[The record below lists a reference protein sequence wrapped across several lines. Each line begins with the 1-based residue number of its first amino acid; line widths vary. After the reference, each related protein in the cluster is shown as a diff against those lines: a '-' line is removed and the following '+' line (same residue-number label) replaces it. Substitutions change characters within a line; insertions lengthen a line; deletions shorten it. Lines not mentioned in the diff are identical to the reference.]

1 MTENLHGHFAIH
13 PTQVLTFPTAREWGS
28 GLLRFQPEERTAL
41 RTRQVPFSMGKA
53 KKTEESGVSSISYT
67 KFSSFIEFLLLVYLT
82 NCYQFP
88 ESSEQQ
94 PVCQAACELSQI
106 ILQGC
111 CSSSNLRKQFVQFV
125 LTLELTCICCQSVAL
140 AALCVEKSR
149 KYTACL
155 KDR

>member
-1 MTENLHGHFAIH
+1 MRQRAAPLSARGADRAGHETGTILHGEGKEN
-13 PTQVLTFPTAREWGS
+13 RG
-28 GLLRFQPEERTAL
+28 ERGEL
-41 RTRQVPFSMGKA
+41 Q
-53 KKTEESGVSSISYT
+53 SYT
-67 KFSSFIEFLLLVYLT
+67 KFSSFIEFLLLVYLKQPT
-82 NCYQFP
+82 AT
-88 ESSEQQ
+88 SSEQQ